1 MDGVEAED
9 SLASET
15 TSSSTVGLGGGG
27 PLRGPRLRLRSRGA
41 SCSGDLRKEG
51 AFDDGVGAELCIR

>member
-1 MDGVEAED
+1 LSDGVEAED

-27 PLRGPRLRLRSRGA
+27 PLRGPRLRLRSRVSYSEA
-41 SCSGDLRKEG
+41 LRKED
-51 AFDDGVGAELCIR
+51 AAGAELSIR